1 MTETYILNTDNFN
14 FEPYSDKGFSGNI
27 LLAVPKSADFPK
39 LLIKS
44 DNPSSACTEFMY
56 SRLAELL
63 RIPTPKAYLMNVAK
77 KDRRRFGSPYVVGL
91 EYLDGLHRFDKD
103 EMRSSPTLK
112 REYAGQ
118 FALSAMFEQDDLLQM
133 AMTADGHIVS
143 FDFSEAFWLSDISTL
158 TYLQAEKQLTYL
170 LTKRLQAS
178 ARRQTSMLSAAASVV
193 KEHFGLPKDAPVP
206 CEYLDPLRAMYALT
220 EDDIEELLDTLDQ
233 LYSTMVSAYF
243 EEYLIQLQ
251 KKIAAYFEA
260 IGEKL

>member
-1 MTETYILNTDNFN
+1 M
-14 FEPYSDKGFSGNI
+14 
-27 LLAVPKSADFPK
+27 
-39 LLIKS
+39 
-44 DNPSSACTEFMY
+44 
-56 SRLAELL
+56 

-77 KDRRRFGSPYVVGL
+77 KDRRRFGSPYVVGIAFL
-91 EYLDGLHRFDKD
+91 EGLRRFDKD

-178 ARRQTSMLSAAASVV
+178 ARRQTFMLSAAASVI
-193 KEHFGLPKDAPVP
+193 KEHFGPVP

-233 LYSTMVSAYF
+233 VYSAIVSAYF

-251 KKIAAYFEA
+251 NKIAAYFDT